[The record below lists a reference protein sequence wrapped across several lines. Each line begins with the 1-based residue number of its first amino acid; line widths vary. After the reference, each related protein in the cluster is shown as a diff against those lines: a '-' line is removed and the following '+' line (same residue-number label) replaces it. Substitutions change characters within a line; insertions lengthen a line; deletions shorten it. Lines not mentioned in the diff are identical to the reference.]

1 MPVRT
6 KGAAE
11 FRSRRRPQLS
21 DEVSSYVRDLIMS
34 GEVRQGEFLRLEHIA
49 DELGVSVT
57 PVREAML
64 SLRGEGF
71 VNLEARRG
79 FTVAPLSRQDVEDLF
94 RVQADVAA
102 ELTARASERSSAEV
116 VEKLADLQER
126 LEKAAKRKAADEVEE
141 LNFAFHRTI
150 NLTADSAKL
159 AWILGTVVRYA
170 PRRFF
175 ATIHG
180 WQDASVGEHHTIIE
194 ALRESDAEKARAT
207 MHQHITHAGELLV
220 THLAGRGMWDD
231 DPAK

>member
-1 MPVRT
+1 MPVRSN
-6 KGAAE
+6 GAAE

-94 RVQADVAA
+94 RVQADVAG
-102 ELTARASERSSAEV
+102 ELTARAAAHCSAEIV
-116 VEKLADLQER
+116 DRLADLQER
-126 LEKAAKRKAADEVEE
+126 LEKAAKREAADEVEE

-175 ATIHG
+175 ASIHG
-180 WQDASVGEHHTIIE
+180 WQDASVGEHRTIIE
-194 ALRESDAEKARAT
+194 ALRTGDAEKARTT

-220 THLAGRGMWDD
+220 THLAGRGMWDE
-231 DPAK
+231 AEE

>member
-6 KGAAE
+6 TGAAE

-49 DELGVSVT
+49 EELGVSVT

-79 FTVAPLSRQDVEDLF
+79 FTVAPLSRRDVEDLF
-94 RVQADVAA
+94 RVQADVAG
-102 ELTARASERSSAEV
+102 ELTARACAEV
-116 VEKLADLQER
+116 TDEIVERLAGLQER
-126 LEKAAKRKAADEVEE
+126 LERAAEREAADEVEE

-150 NLTADSAKL
+150 NLAADSAKL
-159 AWILGTVVRYA
+159 SWILGTVVRYA

-180 WQDASVGEHHTIIE
+180 WQDASVAEHRAIIE
-194 ALRESDAEKARAT
+194 ALRTSDAEKARAT
-207 MHQHITHAGELLV
+207 MHEHITHAGELLV
-220 THLAGRGMWDD
+220 THLTGRGMWTE
-231 DPAK
+231 PPET

>member
-1 MPVRT
+1 MPSTAR
-6 KGAAE
+6 GAAE
-11 FRSRRRPQLS
+11 FRNRKRPQLS
-21 DEVSSYVRDLIMS
+21 DEVASYIRDLIMS
-34 GEVRQGEFLRLEHIA
+34 GEVREGEFLRLERVA

-94 RVQADVAA
+94 GVQADVAGELIARAARNIGAETVDRLA
-102 ELTARASERSSAEV
+102 ELQS
-116 VEKLADLQER
+116 R
-126 LEKAAKRKAADEVEE
+126 LEDAARRSADDEVEE
-141 LNFAFHRTI
+141 LNFSFHRTI

-159 AWILGTVVRYA
+159 AWVLGTVVRYA
-170 PRRFF
+170 PRRFY

-180 WQDASVGEHHTIIE
+180 WQDASIAEHRTIID
-194 ALRESDAEKARAT
+194 ALRHGDTGKARST

-220 THLAGRGMWDD
+220 THLARRGLWDH
-231 DPAK
+231 PAID